1 MPDRPSGELA
11 ALVKGVELLLL
22 DAGNTVI
29 FLDHIR
35 IARFVNAL
43 GFSVDAE
50 TLVRTEGEA
59 KTFLE
64 SPTAGDLVEVEWA
77 SRARPGA
84 RGWGQVIGTS
94 LHRAGVPRDRL
105 AELLEKLWEDHVR
118 WNLYSLVPDGIGEA
132 LDRLRASG
140 VKVAIIS
147 NSEGMLARL
156 FEQLK
161 ILSHFDLLVD
171 SGIFGVEKPDARIF
185 HVALETFGT
194 APDRALHL
202 GDTYATDVL
211 GAHAAGVRTA
221 LIDPHGHYAGRF
233 ADVPRVAGVVEVAE
247 AMLASRDGIV

>member
-1 MPDRPSGELA
+1 MPDSPKELA

-29 FLDHIR
+29 FLDHAR
-35 IARFVNAL
+35 IARFVKPL
-43 GFSVDAE
+43 GFSVE
-50 TLVRTEGEA
+50 TKDLVRTEGEA

-64 SPTAGDLVEVEWA
+64 SPASSELVDVEWA

-94 LHRAGVPRDRL
+94 LHRAGVPLDRL
-105 AELLEKLWEDHVR
+105 PELLEKVWEEHVR
-118 WNLYSLVPDGIGEA
+118 RNLYTLVPDGLGEA

-140 VKVAIIS
+140 VKVAVIS
-147 NSEGMLARL
+147 NSEGMLASL
-156 FEQLK
+156 FAQLK
-161 ILSHFDLLVD
+161 ISSHFDLLVD

-185 HVALETFGT
+185 RVALEKFGV

-202 GDTYATDVL
+202 GDTYATDTL
-211 GAHAAGVRTA
+211 GAYAAGVRTA
-221 LIDPHGHYAGRF
+221 LIDPHGHYTGRF

>member
-1 MPDRPSGELA
+1 MPDR
-11 ALVKGVELLLL
+11 LVEGVDLLML

-29 FLDHIR
+29 FLDHAR

-43 GFSVDAE
+43 GFSVDTE

-64 SPTAGDLVEVEWA
+64 LPAAGDLVEVEWA
-77 SRARPGA
+77 SRGRPGA
-84 RGWGQVIGTS
+84 RGWGQVIGTAV
-94 LHRAGVPRDRL
+94 HRAGVPRDRL
-105 AELLEKLWEDHVR
+105 PEILEKLWEDHVR
-118 WNLYSLVPDGIGEA
+118 WNLYSLVPEGLGDA
-132 LDRLRASG
+132 LDRVRAAG

-161 ILSHFDLLVD
+161 ISSHFDLIVD
-171 SGIFGVEKPDARIF
+171 SGIFGVEKPDPRIF
-185 HVALETFGT
+185 QVALDEFATPAGK
-194 APDRALHL
+194 ALHL

-211 GAHAAGVRTA
+211 GAQAAKVRTA
-221 LIDPHGHYAGRF
+221 LIDPHGHYTGRF
-233 ADVPRVAGVVEVAE
+233 ADIPRVAGVVEVVR

>member
-1 MPDRPSGELA
+1 
-11 ALVKGVELLLL
+11 VKGVELLML

-29 FLDHIR
+29 FLDHAR

-43 GFSVDAE
+43 GLSVDAE

-64 SPTAGDLVEVEWA
+64 SPTGGELVQVDWP
-77 SRARPGA
+77 SRTRPGA

-105 AELLEKLWEDHVR
+105 AEVLEKLWEDHVR
-118 WNLYSLVPDGIGEA
+118 WNLYSLVPEGLEDA

-147 NSEGMLARL
+147 NSEGMLAGL

-161 ILSHFDLLVD
+161 LSSHFDLIVD
-171 SGIFGVEKPDARIF
+171 SGIFGLEKPDPRIF
-185 HVALETFGT
+185 QVALEKLATP
-194 APDRALHL
+194 PDRALHL

-211 GAHAAGVRTA
+211 GARAAGVRTA
-221 LIDPHGHYAGRF
+221 LIDPHGHYTGRF
-233 ADVPRVAGVVEVAE
+233 ADVPRVSGVVQVAE

>member
-1 MPDRPSGELA
+1 LPDFSGGLA
-11 ALVKGVELLLL
+11 ALVKGVDLLLL

-29 FLDHIR
+29 FLDH
-35 IARFVNAL
+35 ARMAQFANAL

-50 TLVRTEGEA
+50 TLIRTEGEA
-59 KTFLE
+59 KTLLE
-64 SPTAGDLVEVEWA
+64 GKGDRPVEVDWA

-84 RGWGQVIGTS
+84 RGWGQVIGTA

-105 AELLEKLWEDHVR
+105 AALLEKLWEEHVGK
-118 WNLYSLVPDGIGEA
+118 NLYSLVPTGLGEA
-132 LDRLRASG
+132 LDRVRAAG

-156 FEQLK
+156 FEQLQ
-161 ILSHFDLLVD
+161 ILSHFDLIVD
-171 SGIFGVEKPDARIF
+171 SGIFGLEKPDPRIF
-185 HVALETFGT
+185 QVALEKFGIR
-194 APDRALHL
+194 ADHALHL

-221 LIDPHGHYAGRF
+221 LIDPHGHYTGRF
-233 ADVPRVAGVVEVAE
+233 PDVARAAGVVEVAR